1 MTDDKST
8 EPTLDEMAE
17 QISEME
23 KQLSEMRQ
31 AYREKKYA
39 GVRIA
44 MEARKS
50 AEQAL
55 QEELKSLGLPR
66 IHAFWRGSVWW

>member
-23 KQLSEMRQ
+23 KQISEMRK
-31 AYREKKYA
+31 AYRDKKYA
-39 GVRIA
+39 GIRLA

-50 AEQAL
+50 ADQAL
-55 QEELKSLGLPR
+55 QDELKSLGMTS
-66 IHAFWRGSVWW
+66 IQAFGRGTVWW

>member
-1 MTDDKST
+1 MTEDKTT
-8 EPTLDEMAE
+8 EPTLEEMAQ
-17 QISEME
+17 QISDME

-31 AYREKKYA
+31 AYRNKKYA

-44 MEARKS
+44 MEAKRS

-55 QEELKSLGLPR
+55 QDELKSLGLPR
-66 IHAFWRGSVWW
+66 IHAFGQGSVWW

>member
-23 KQLSEMRQ
+23 KQLAEMRK
-31 AYREKKYA
+31 AYREKRYA
-39 GVRIA
+39 GLRLA
-44 MEARKS
+44 MDARKT
-50 AEQAL
+50 ADEAIH
-55 QEELKSLGLPR
+55 EELKSLGMKS
-66 IHAFWRGSVWW
+66 IQAFGRGSVWW

>member
-1 MTDDKST
+1 MTSEKST
-8 EPTLDEMAE
+8 EPTLEEMGE

-31 AYREKKYA
+31 AYRDKKYA
-39 GVRIA
+39 GIRIA
-44 MEARKS
+44 IEARKS

-66 IHAFWRGSVWW
+66 IHAFGRGSVWW